1 MNVQLKSA
9 LIILVTLFIGI
20 AIGALGM
27 NLFHNNGRPRFT
39 DFRER
44 DAFMHLHEDIIQPNS
59 EAQRDSIHQVLTHFL
74 PRFSELREKHRMEI
88 SGLVDS
94 MQTQL
99 EPILT
104 KEQIRRLKERRNNMP
119 PGPGN
124 FPPPMG
130 GRGSWPLRGNP
141 PGTPPDSLR
150 PRWDSNKPKPE

>member
-9 LIILVTLFIGI
+9 IIILATLFIGM

-27 NLFHNNGRPRFT
+27 KQLYKPGRPRFA

-59 EAQRDSIHQVLTHFL
+59 EAQRDSIHHVLTEFL
-74 PRFSELREKHRMEI
+74 PKFQKLTEQHRSDI
-88 SGLVDS
+88 RALVDS

-119 PGPGN
+119 PGPGA
-124 FPPPMG
+124 PPLG
-130 GRGSWPLRGNP
+130 VRGPWPPQRMP
-141 PGTPPDSLR
+141 PGAPPDSLR
-150 PRWDSNKPKPE
+150 PRWPDRDRKPE